1 MGGGCAGNGAEGA
14 MVRVKEKGRL
24 KGKKEKLAVK
34 NGETAM
40 TGCGL
45 GEKMR
50 KMVREADEA

>member
-1 MGGGCAGNGAEGA
+1 